1 MVEGSQLPGSEA
13 LIALLARI
21 PGVDGRMGRG
31 TLPVGGW
38 WVKLH
43 VDVGHE
49 NAWCVV
55 QWLGHLLNYISLNE
69 RLPTV
74 FKPVSPPPDLNG
86 GPEFLSW
93 VIECEDPEFSP
104 NQLARVLEERLPQPI
119 DDARRWNAAEDEEAS

>member
-1 MVEGSQLPGSEA
+1 MAESSKLPGSEA

-21 PGVDGRMGRG
+21 PGVDGRMGCG
-31 TLPVGGW
+31 VLSGGGW
-38 WVKLH
+38 WVKFTIQP
-43 VDVGHE
+43 GHE

-93 VIECEDPEFSP
+93 VIEWDDREFSP
-104 NQLARVLEERLPQPI
+104 VH
-119 DDARRWNAAEDEEAS
+119 